1 MKKLKTRTIWFIT
14 IGLFIFTIGLVI
26 AVPFTSDILNKIV
39 VVGIVVCFI
48 ILTFLV
54 QYASFRTFQHKH
66 KIKYKE
72 KEYLFN
78 GDLTNV
84 LKDKGFKIRKTNYGD
99 SYLLISNKVAYKV
112 VLVYDIEKYFEPL
125 EEKNTP
131 KNKELDNCK
140 SFIAFEIFFEM
151 NDEVKRKIVEFSIQ
165 GEKVYYTAF
174 SKTDS
179 GFYCYN
185 YLKPEGIHEADYNE
199 LLKLL
204 EFKEKEAV

>member
-26 AVPFTSDILNKIV
+26 ACPFTRDALNTVV

-48 ILTFLV
+48 ALTFLV
-54 QYASFRTFQHKH
+54 QYASFRTFQYKH
-66 KIKYKE
+66 KVKYPE
-72 KEYLFN
+72 KEYLFD
-78 GDLTNV
+78 GDLAKL
-84 LKDKGFKIRKTNYGD
+84 LKEKNFKARKTNYGE
-99 SYLLISNKVAYKV
+99 SYLLIANKVAYKV
-112 VLVYDIEKYFEPL
+112 VLVNDIEKYFEPI
-125 EEKNTP
+125 EERNTP
-131 KNKELDNCK
+131 KNKELDKCE
-140 SFIAFEIFFEM
+140 SFIAFEIFYEM
-151 NDEVKRKIVEFSIQ
+151 NDDLKRKIVEFSIQ

-199 LLKLL
+199 LLNLL
-204 EFKEKEAV
+204 EFKETEAV